1 MATPSDPEQEV
12 AFLLGSDRDLEGRV
26 SVTLEKMAN
35 RSFSTR
41 QVALGAGSFYLQTTD
56 RETGF
61 VCDLVNEGFGLNQ
74 LVYLLAKVLRKDVF
88 WFGIEEPETHLHP
101 EALTKLAEQLVSIA
115 KLHQKRFLIA
125 SHSEHFV
132 ASLLNLVAQGR
143 ATVDDIAIHFVAKD
157 ESNLTRIAVQ
167 KINEQGQIEGGL
179 KSFYEPSIRALEDFL
194 GPQRDSEHVN
204 PA

>member
-1 MATPSDPEQEV
+1 M
-12 AFLLGSDRDLEGRV
+12 
-26 SVTLEKMAN
+26 
-35 RSFSTR
+35 
-41 QVALGAGSFYLQTTD
+41 
-56 RETGF
+56 
-61 VCDLVNEGFGLNQ
+61 
-74 LVYLLAKVLRKDVF
+74 
-88 WFGIEEPETHLHP
+88 
-101 EALTKLAEQLVSIA
+101 
-115 KLHQKRFLIA
+115 
-125 SHSEHFV
+125 
-132 ASLLNLVAQGR
+132 VAQGR